1 MTVFQFSKLSDDSL
15 RDLVSRGEFKRIRY
29 FADGQSRETDI
40 KEWIRLKRPQ
50 FAHAKE
56 LGL

>member
-1 MTVFQFSKLSDDSL
+1 MSVFQFSKLDDESL

-40 KEWIRLKRPQ
+40 KEWIRLKRPK
-50 FAHAKE
+50 FPYGKE